1 MCCAILKLQATNEV
15 YDHGKQLRYYFD
27 SIQHRVYIAAWRMGA
42 VMLSVRA
49 LMAHLKAYAAAQEQ
63 QEQQAL
69 MLAMLAYK
77 HGLASSAE
85 IALLLEAILAEAQQ

>member
-1 MCCAILKLQATNEV
+1 
-15 YDHGKQLRYYFD
+15 
-27 SIQHRVYIAAWRMGA
+27 MGA
-42 VMLSVRA
+42 VMLGMRA
-49 LMAHLKAYAAAQEQ
+49 LVALIKANAALVEQ

-85 IALLLEAILAEAQQ
+85 TALLLEAILTEAQQ